1 MTTTTFQYSARDP
14 LGKVHDGTVEA
25 SSRESATQMLH
36 RDGFHVLKLEDG
48 DDGLTLFPRAI
59 KRSDIIYVA
68 NQLAIMVD
76 TGINLATALDGI
88 ASQQENPTLKAV
100 LNDLKSRVEG
110 GEDFSAAL
118 ARHPKCFD
126 RTFVALIKASEQ
138 TGSLAE
144 ILEQIAD
151 YLRKES
157 ENRAKVRAA
166 MAYPMVMLVLAI
178 GVTIFLLTYV
188 MPKFEPLFN
197 RKGVKLPTPTI
208 VMIAVSNALIHYW
221 YAWLIGAVAITV
233 GIYFGRRTQPGR
245 QLIDWLKINMPIVG
259 PMFRKVTISRSIRT
273 LGTMVQSG
281 VSMLDAIRLSA
292 EVAGNYYYERSWLHV
307 LDEITNGNRICEA
320 LSGNTLFPRTLI
332 QMIGSGEE
340 TGKLDQVLQ
349 KVSTYYDREVETSLK
364 TVTSMIEPL
373 MIVVMGVVV
382 GGIGLGLLLPIF
394 SLSRAVG

>member
-25 SSRESATQMLH
+25 ASRDAATQMLQ

-48 DDGLTLFPRAI
+48 DDGLTLFPRPI
-59 KRSDIIYVA
+59 KRGDIIYVT

-76 TGINLATALDGI
+76 TGINLATALEGI
-88 ASQQENPTLKAV
+88 AAQQENPTLKAV
-100 LNDLKSRVEG
+100 LNDLKSRVES

-126 RTFVALIKASEQ
+126 RTFVALVKASEQ

-144 ILEQIAD
+144 ILEQISD
-151 YLRKES
+151 YLRKEA

-188 MPKFEPLFN
+188 MPKFEPLFS
-197 RKGVKLPTPTI
+197 RKGVKLPTPTV
-208 VMIAVSNALIHYW
+208 VMIAVSDTLIHYW
-221 YAWLIGAVAITV
+221 YAWLIAAVAITA
-233 GIYFGRRTQPGR
+233 GIFFGRRTQPGR
-245 QLIDWLKINMPIVG
+245 QFIDWLKINLPIVG

-273 LGTMVQSG
+273 LGTMVKSG

-292 EVAGNYYYERSWLHV
+292 EVAGNYYYERSWLRV
-307 LDEITNGNRICEA
+307 LNEITNGNRIHEA
-320 LSGNTLFPRTLI
+320 LSGDALFPRTLV

-340 TGKLDQVLQ
+340 TGKLDHVLQ

-394 SLSRAVG
+394 SLGRAAG